1 MILRKDVTE
10 TPSRCCSTY
19 DVYTCLR
26 RSFWL
31 ILTGKDD
38 VKILFVNYLNDIDA
52 LFMYLSAYYNV
63 KLYERESLLI
73 FDEVQL
79 FTKARAAIKFL
90 IADGRYDYLKTS
102 LLMSIKKT

>member
-1 MILRKDVTE
+1 
-10 TPSRCCSTY
+10 
-19 DVYTCLR
+19 
-26 RSFWL
+26 
-31 ILTGKDD
+31 
-38 VKILFVNYLNDIDA
+38 
-52 LFMYLSAYYNV
+52 MYLSAYYNV